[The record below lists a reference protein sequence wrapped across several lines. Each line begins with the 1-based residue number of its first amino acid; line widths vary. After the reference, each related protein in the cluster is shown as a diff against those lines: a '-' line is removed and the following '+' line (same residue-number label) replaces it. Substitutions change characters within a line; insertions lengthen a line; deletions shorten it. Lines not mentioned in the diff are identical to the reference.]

1 MSWTYVILGLM
12 LLIFVHELG
21 HFVVARL
28 VGAKATR
35 FLVGFPPVALSFTR
49 GETEYGLGAI
59 PLGGYVRIVGMNR
72 PLTDDVIVC
81 QDAIEEI
88 NLRRPDG
95 QRDIFGSAVA
105 ALKGAL
111 MLGAGPDAQV
121 AADRALLALDADQDL
136 LHPQTLKHTKKDLTR
151 LRDDLDVRAYWRL
164 PVWRRIAIIV
174 AGPGANVLAALVIF
188 TVFFWL
194 GVPLQKPTTSVAAVS
209 GKPAVESGM
218 RSGDQILKV
227 NGVNVDG
234 DWQRVSEQV
243 QVQGAQGGPIT
254 LTVRRAGVEQ
264 TLAPVRAESVDGRW
278 LLGFNFQQVPD
289 GVERYSLTAAIG
301 QSLRWSWFVTRESV
315 VGLAKIFTTTEGHK
329 QVSSIVGITSVSE
342 QSVKQGSFLWMMG
355 VISLALAIFNLL
367 PFLPLDGGHI
377 VVALAEKLRR
387 GRPLSRRVIERV
399 SIIGIGLMLVLFVI
413 GVNNDISR
421 FTGP

>member
-1 MSWTYVILGLM
+1 MSWTYVVLGLM
-12 LLIFVHELG
+12 LLVFVHELG

-81 QDAIEEI
+81 KDAIEEI

-234 DWQRVSEQV
+234 DWQIVSE

-399 SIIGIGLMLVLFVI
+399 SIIGIGLMLVLFMI

>member
-1 MSWTYVILGLM
+1 MSWTYVVLGLM
-12 LLIFVHELG
+12 LLVFVHELG

-81 QDAIEEI
+81 KDAIEEI

-234 DWQRVSEQV
+234 DWQRVSE

-399 SIIGIGLMLVLFVI
+399 SIIGIGLMLVLFMI

>member
-1 MSWTYVILGLM
+1 MSWTYVVLGLM
-12 LLIFVHELG
+12 MLIFVHELG

-72 PLTDDVIVC
+72 PQTDDVIVC

-111 MLGAGPDAQV
+111 ILGAGPDAQV

-164 PVWRRIAIIV
+164 PVWKRIAIIV
-174 AGPGANVLAALVIF
+174 AGPGANVLAALAIF

-234 DWQRVSEQV
+234 DWQRVSD

-254 LTVRRAGVEQ
+254 LTVRRAGVEK
-264 TLAPVRAESVDGRW
+264 TLAPVRPESVDGRW

-289 GVERYSLTAAIG
+289 GVERYSVTAAIG

-315 VGLAKIFTTTEGHK
+315 VGLAKIFTTSNGHK
-329 QVSSIVGITSVSE
+329 QVSSIVGIFAVSE
-342 QSVKQGSFLWMMG
+342 QSVKAGNFLWMMG

-399 SIIGIGLMLVLFVI
+399 SIIGIGLMLVLFVLA
-413 GVNNDISR
+413 VNNDISR

>member
-234 DWQRVSEQV
+234 DWQRVSD